1 MNFEYIIGNILLI
14 ACIPLLIVVY
24 MMMYEILI
32 DIKSRRKAR
41 QNEK

>member
-1 MNFEYIIGNILLI
+1 MQDILGNILLI
-14 ACIPLLIVVY
+14 ACIPMLIVVN

-41 QNEK
+41 KNEK